1 MPRINPLR
9 KTKPAETKPA
19 KTDKPVAIP
28 PPAATVVPVNV
39 IAPLPLWKQRTT
51 NHRRFIIP

>member
-9 KTKPAETKPA
+9 KNKPPETKPA
-19 KTDKPVAIP
+19 KIDKPALNP
-28 PPAATVVPVNV
+28 PPAATVVPVNF

-51 NHRRFIIP
+51 VHRRFTIS